1 MSLALRVRGTGMA
14 ISQMNTAAETS
25 ASKVLNTKKRKSK
38 YKIGN
43 YMGWFFII
51 PGLLFHIV
59 AVSIPAV
66 MALYLPFTEWNGL
79 NIPEFIGLANFTEAF
94 QDPVV
99 ITAFINNIKWAI
111 FWITIPLIFAFLLAH
126 MLRKVNTGQTLYQAT
141 YFSTSIITV
150 TVAGQIW
157 FWIYNPFSGINF
169 YLDKAGLGF
178 LEWPG
183 LTIPA
188 LALFS
193 VLIADMWKGF
203 GTNVIWLLAAMTQM
217 DKSLEEAAKIDG
229 AGRFKII
236 WHVIIPQ
243 LRPTLMVITLLTII
257 GSFGAFEM
265 VYVMTQ
271 GGPAHATETL
281 STYYYSLSTTGRRAG
296 YASAVALF
304 QLFTAII
311 VIALFAILR
320 NRKGWDV

>member
-1 MSLALRVRGTGMA
+1 MA
-14 ISQMNTAAETS
+14 IPNTAVSSTQ
-25 ASKVLNTKKRKSK
+25 KVIELEVNKKKKFKKERWV
-38 YKIGN
+38 
-43 YMGWFFII
+43 GWLFIL
-51 PGLLFHIV
+51 PGILFHIL

-79 NIPEFIGLANFTEAF
+79 NVPKFIGLANFIEAF
-94 QDPVV
+94 QDSIVG
-99 ITAFINNIKWAI
+99 TAFFNNVKWAV
-111 FWITIPLIFAFLLAH
+111 FWITIPIILAFFLAH
-126 MLRKVNTGQTLYQAT
+126 LLRKVKKGQTLYQAT

-157 FWIYNPFSGINF
+157 FWIYNPFSGVNF
-169 YLDKAGLGF
+169 YLDKAGLNF

-193 VLIADMWKGF
+193 VLLADMWKGF
-203 GTNVIWLLAAMTQM
+203 GTNVIWLLASMTQM
-217 DKSLEEAAKIDG
+217 DSSIEEAAKMDG

-236 WHVIIPQ
+236 WHVILPQ
-243 LRPTLMVITLLTII
+243 LRPTLTIIVLLTML

-265 VYVMTQ
+265 VYVMTN

-281 STYYYSLSTTGRRAG
+281 STYYYTLSTAGRRAG

-304 QLFTAII
+304 QMFIAIFI
-311 VIALFAILR
+311 IIIYGYLR
-320 NRKGWDV
+320 KKKGWEV